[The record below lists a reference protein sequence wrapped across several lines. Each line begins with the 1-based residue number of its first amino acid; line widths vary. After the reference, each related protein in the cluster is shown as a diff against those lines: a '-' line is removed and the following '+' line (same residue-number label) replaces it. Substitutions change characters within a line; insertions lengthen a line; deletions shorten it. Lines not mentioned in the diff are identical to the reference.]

1 MQRMLV
7 LILGGGGML
16 GHQVWAAARQ
26 RLDARVAVRRRPAS
40 PLFDDERVIEGFDAT
55 DFDNVRSLVERVKPD
70 AVINC
75 VGVVKQLA
83 AAHDPIG
90 SITINSLFPHV
101 VARLAPRVIQISTD
115 CVFSGARGN
124 YNEDDVPD
132 PVDLYGRSKL
142 LGELSAPHL
151 TLRTSI
157 VGRELGTSH
166 GLLEWFLGVA
176 PASSPAVKAASRRPP
191 APRRRPYGRRDAGAT
206 IHGYTRALFSGIS
219 TNVLARILCDVVE
232 RPLEGL
238 YHVAG
243 EAISKYDLLMLLNEA
258 FDARVEIEPDDAV
271 VLDRTLDGARFA
283 AAAGIIIPPWREMA
297 RELAR

>member
-16 GHQVWAAARQ
+16 GHQVWAAARE

-40 PLFDDERVIEGFDAT
+40 PLFDDARVIEGFDAA
-55 DFDNVRSLVERVKPD
+55 DFDAVTRLIERVRPD

-83 AAHDPIG
+83 AARDPIA

-101 VARLAPRVIQISTD
+101 VARVAPRLIQIGTD
-115 CVFSGARGN
+115 CVFSGARGHYRESDN
-124 YNEDDVPD
+124 PD
-132 PVDLYGRSKL
+132 PIDLYGRSKL
-142 LGELSAPHL
+142 LGEVGAPHL

-157 VGRELGTSH
+157 VGRELGTAH
-166 GLLEWFLGVA
+166 GLLEWFLSQRV
-176 PASSPAVKAASRRPP
+176 V
-191 APRRRPYGRRDAGAT
+191 
-206 IHGYTRALFSGIS
+206 HGYTRALFSGVS
-219 TNVLARILCDVVE
+219 TNVFARVLCDVVE
-232 RPLEGL
+232 RHPTLQGL

-243 EAISKYDLLMLLNEA
+243 EAISKYDLLVLLDEA
-258 FDARVEIEPDDAV
+258 FHAGVTIEPDDAV

-283 AAAGIIIPPWREMA
+283 AATSIAIPSWREMA
-297 RELAR
+297 EELVR

>member
-40 PLFDDERVIEGFDAT
+40 PLFDDERVIEGFDAA

-83 AAHDPIG
+83 AAHDPIA
-90 SITINSLFPHV
+90 SITINSLLPHV
-101 VARLAPRVIQISTD
+101 VAHLAPRVIQISTD
-115 CVFSGARGN
+115 CVFSGARGH
-124 YNEDDVPD
+124 YNEGDVPD
-132 PVDLYGRSKL
+132 PIDLYGRSKL

-166 GLLEWFLGVA
+166 GLLEWFLRQR
-176 PASSPAVKAASRRPP
+176 AVR
-191 APRRRPYGRRDAGAT
+191 
-206 IHGYTRALFSGIS
+206 GYTRALFSGIS

-232 RPLEGL
+232 TPLAGL
-238 YHVAG
+238 DHVAG

-271 VLDRTLDGARFA
+271 VLDRTLDGSRFA
-283 AAAGIIIPPWREMA
+283 AATGIVIPPWREMA

>member
-26 RLDARVAVRRRPAS
+26 RFDARVAVRRRPKSA
-40 PLFDDERVIEGFDAT
+40 LFDDGRVIEGFDAA

-83 AAHDPIG
+83 AAHDPIA

-124 YNEDDVPD
+124 YSEDDVPD

-142 LGELSAPHL
+142 LGELPAPHL

-166 GLLEWFLGVA
+166 GLLEWFLGV
-176 PASSPAVKAASRRPP
+176 
-191 APRRRPYGRRDAGAT
+191 GAT
-206 IHGYTRALFSGIS
+206 IHGYTRAFFSGLS

-232 RPLEGL
+232 TPLAGL

-271 VLDRTLDGARFA
+271 VLDRTLDGSRFA
-283 AAAGIIIPPWREMA
+283 AAAGIVIPPWREMA

>member
-16 GHQVWAAARQ
+16 GHQVWAAARA

-40 PLFDDERVIEGFDAT
+40 PLFDDERVIEGFDAA
-55 DFDNVRSLVERVKPD
+55 DFDGVRRLVEGVRPD

-83 AAHDPIG
+83 AAHDPIA

-101 VARLAPRVIQISTD
+101 LARLAPRVIQIGTD
-115 CVFSGARGN
+115 CVFSGARGR
-124 YNEDDVPD
+124 YTEADVPD

-142 LGELSAPHL
+142 LGELAAPHL

-166 GLLEWFLGVA
+166 GLLEWFLAQRGGR
-176 PASSPAVKAASRRPP
+176 VK
-191 APRRRPYGRRDAGAT
+191 
-206 IHGYTRALFSGIS
+206 GYTRALFSGVS
-219 TNVLARILCDVVE
+219 TNVLARILCDVVAT
-232 RPLEGL
+232 PLTGL

-243 EAISKYDLLMLLNEA
+243 EAISKYDLLMLLNDA
-258 FDARVEIEPDDAV
+258 FDARVTIDADDAL
-271 VLDRTLDGARFA
+271 VLDRTLDASRFA
-283 AAAGIIIPPWREMA
+283 AATSIAIPPWREMA